1 MNQLPLRVLHYGKDE
16 PLPEQTQLCAGPL
29 SLIFESGD
37 LRYIRFGDHEILR
50 RIYVAVRDH
59 NWDTIL
65 PQLSNVQIERE
76 GNAFRITYDVAN
88 KMADVDFFWQGTIT
102 GDANGT
108 ITFSMDGEARST
120 FRRNRIGFC
129 VLHPMSCAGVPCRIE
144 KVDRSIEES
153 AYPISIAPQHLIDGE
168 IKPVAPFNNM
178 RAVSYEVTSGVEAEV
193 RFEGEIF
200 EMEDQRNW
208 TDASYKTYGTPLSQP
223 FPVEVAAGTKISQ
236 RITLTLKTPSE
247 PRAETSDAA
256 TQPLTFGISS
266 TDPRPL
272 PRIGLGVASHGEPL
286 NRQELERLKLLNL
299 SHLRVDVDLT
309 QPDYEA
315 TLRRATDE
323 AQTLGVSLELAL
335 FLTDAAAAELQ
346 AFAEVVERVKPPIG
360 TYLIFHK
367 TEASTSAQWVDLAR
381 RYLTG
386 AKIGAGTNAYFTDLN
401 RGRPPVESLDLVCYS
416 INPQVHA
423 FDNSSLIETLE
434 AQTVTVESA
443 RQFTGGLPIAVTPV
457 TLLARFNPNAT
468 GPEPEPAP
476 GELPAQVDIRQ
487 MSLFGAGWTLGSI
500 KYLSESGASSI
511 TYYET
516 SGWRGVM
523 ETAGG
528 SPLPEK
534 FRSLPGA
541 VFPLYHVLADVGE
554 FAGGE
559 VLVSKS
565 SDPLKV
571 EGIALRRNGK
581 TRILLANLTPD
592 PQQVNVQDLAETV
605 RVRHLDETNAHDAM
619 ASPEAFRQ
627 EGGELVQTT
636 NSTLEL
642 NMLPY
647 AIAQIDSR
655 FC

>member
-1 MNQLPLRVLHYGKDE
+1 MNQLPLRVLYYGKDE
-16 PLPEQTQLCAGPL
+16 PLPEQAQLRAGPL
-29 SLIFESGD
+29 SMIFEAGD

-65 PQLSNVQIERE
+65 PQLSDVQIEGE
-76 GNAFRITYDVAN
+76 GDAFRITYDVEN
-88 KMADVDFFWQGTIT
+88 KAADVDFFWRGTIA

-120 FRRNRIGFC
+120 FHRNRIGFC

-144 KVDRSIEES
+144 KVDGTVEES
-153 AYPISIAPQHLIDGE
+153 TYPIAIAPQHLIDGE

-178 RAVSYEVTSGVEAEV
+178 RAVRYEVTSGVEAEV

-208 TDASYKTYGTPLSQP
+208 TDASYKTYGTPLSEP

-236 RITLTLKTPSE
+236 RVTLTLNTPNESST
-247 PRAETSDAA
+247 ETQDTT

-266 TDPRPL
+266 DDSRSL
-272 PRIGLGVASHGEPL
+272 PKIGLGVASHGEPL
-286 NRQELERLKLLNL
+286 DTREVERLKQLNL
-299 SHLRVDVDLT
+299 SHLRVDIDLT
-309 QPDYEA
+309 QPDYESA
-315 TLRRATDE
+315 LRGATDE
-323 AQTLGVSLELAL
+323 AQALGVSLELAL
-335 FLTDAAAAELQ
+335 FLTDAAAEELRG
-346 AFAEVVERVKPPIG
+346 FATVVERVKPPIW

-386 AKIGAGTNAYFTDLN
+386 AKIGAGSNAYFTDLN
-401 RGRPPVESLDLVCYS
+401 RGRPSVEALDLVCYS

-423 FDNSSLIETLE
+423 FDNSSLIETLA
-434 AQTVTVESA
+434 AQAVTVESA
-443 RQFTGGLPIAVTPV
+443 RQFVDGLPIAVTPV

-476 GELPAQVDIRQ
+476 GELPPQVDIRQ

-523 ETAGG
+523 ETANG

-534 FRSLPGA
+534 FRSLPGG
-541 VFPLYHVLADVGE
+541 VFPLYHVLADVGD
-554 FAGGE
+554 FVGGE

-571 EGIALRRNGK
+571 EGIALRKNGK
-581 TRILLANLTPD
+581 TRTLLANLTPD
-592 PQQVNVQDLAETV
+592 SQQVKVENLAGAV
-605 RVRHLDETNAHDAM
+605 RVRHLNETNAQTAM
-619 ASPEAFRQ
+619 ASPEVFRERLGLIQ
-627 EGGELVQTT
+627 IVEG
-636 NSTLEL
+636 TLEL
-642 NMLPY
+642 RPAPLCHRS
-647 AIAQIDSR
+647 D
-655 FC
+655 

>member
-1 MNQLPLRVLHYGKDE
+1 MSQLPLRVLYYGKDE
-16 PLPEQTQLCAGPL
+16 PLPEQTQLRAGPL
-29 SLIFESGD
+29 SMIFEAGD

-50 RIYVAVRDH
+50 RVYVAIRDH

-65 PQLSNVQIERE
+65 PQLSNVQIEGE
-76 GNAFRITYDVAN
+76 EDAFRITYDVVN
-88 KMADVDFFWQGTIT
+88 KSADVDFFWQGTIT
-102 GDANGT
+102 GDTNGT
-108 ITFSMDGEARST
+108 VTFSMDGEARST

-129 VLHPMSCAGVPCRIE
+129 VLHPMGCAGAPCRIE
-144 KVDRSIEES
+144 KVDGGVEES
-153 AYPISIAPQHLIDGE
+153 TYPISIAPQYLIDGE

-178 RAVSYEVTSGVEAEV
+178 RAVRYGVASGVEAEV

-208 TDASYKTYGTPLSQP
+208 TDASYKTYGTPLSEP
-223 FPVEVAAGTKISQ
+223 FPVKVPAGTKISQ
-236 RITLTLKTPSE
+236 RITLALKTGTEPSTE
-247 PRAETSDAA
+247 RQEAKA
-256 TQPLTFGISS
+256 QPLTFGITS

-272 PRIGLGVASHGEPL
+272 PQIGLGVASHGEPL
-286 NRQELERLKLLNL
+286 NVGELERLKQLNL

-309 QPDYEA
+309 QPDYES

-323 AQTLGVSLELAL
+323 ARGLGVSLELAL
-335 FLTDAAAAELQ
+335 FLTDAASKELRS
-346 AFAEVVERVKPPIG
+346 FATMIEQVKPPIG
-360 TYLIFHK
+360 AYLIFHK
-367 TEASTSAQWVDLAR
+367 TEASTSAQWVGLAR
-381 RYLTG
+381 RYLSD

-401 RGRPPVESLDLVCYS
+401 RGRPPMDTLDLVCYS
-416 INPQVHA
+416 LNPQVHA
-423 FDNSSLIETLE
+423 FDNSSLMETLE
-434 AQTVTVESA
+434 AQAVTVEST
-443 RQFTGGLPIAVTPV
+443 RQFASGLPIAVTPV

-500 KYLSESGASSI
+500 KYLSESGASSV

-523 ETAGG
+523 ATANG

-571 EGIALRRNGK
+571 EGIALRKNGK
-581 TRILLANLTPD
+581 TRILLTNLTPESQ
-592 PQQVNVQDLAETV
+592 PVRVQNLTETV
-605 RVRHLDETNAHDAM
+605 RVRHLNETNAQTAM
-619 ASPEAFRQ
+619 TSPENFR
-627 EGGELVQTT
+627 EETSELVGDAED
-636 NSTLEL
+636 TLEL
-642 NMLPY
+642 NLLPY
-647 AIAQIDSR
+647 AVVRIDTY
-655 FC
+655 

>member
-1 MNQLPLRVLHYGKDE
+1 MSQLPLRVLYYGKDE
-16 PLPEQTQLCAGPL
+16 PLPEQTQLRAGPL
-29 SLIFESGD
+29 SMIFEAGD

-65 PQLSNVQIERE
+65 PQLSNVQIERDDD
-76 GNAFRITYDVAN
+76 AFRITYDVAN
-88 KMADVDFFWQGTIT
+88 RAADVDFFWQGTIT
-102 GDANGT
+102 GDADGT
-108 ITFSMDGEARST
+108 ITFLMDGEARST

-129 VLHPMSCAGVPCRIE
+129 VLHPMGCAGVPCRIE
-144 KVDRSIEES
+144 KVDGTVEES
-153 AYPISIAPQHLIDGE
+153 AYPISIAPQYLIDGE

-178 RAVSYEVTSGVEAEV
+178 RAVSYEITAGVEAEV

-208 TDASYKTYGTPLSQP
+208 TDASYKAYGTPLSQP
-223 FPVEVAAGTKISQ
+223 FPVGVPAGTKISQ
-236 RITLTLKTPSE
+236 RITLTLKTQDE
-247 PRAETSDAA
+247 PRAEKRDVA
-256 TQPLTFGISS
+256 TQPLTLAISA
-266 TDPRPL
+266 TPRPL
-272 PRIGLGVASHGEPL
+272 PRIGLGVASHGDPL
-286 NRQELERLKLLNL
+286 NTEELERLKPLNL
-299 SHLRVDVDLT
+299 SHLRVDIDLT
-309 QPDYEA
+309 QPDYESA
-315 TLRRATDE
+315 LRRATDE
-323 AQTLGVSLELAL
+323 ARALGVSLELAL
-335 FLTDAAAAELQ
+335 FLTDAASEELR
-346 AFAEVVERVKPPIG
+346 AFATVVDRVDPPIR

-381 RYLTG
+381 RYLTD

-401 RGRPPVESLDLVCYS
+401 RGRPPVDALDLVCYS

-434 AQTVTVESA
+434 AQAVTVEST
-443 RQFTGGLPIAVTPV
+443 RQFASGLPIAVTPV

-487 MSLFGAGWTLGSI
+487 MSLLGAGWTLGSI
-500 KYLSESGASSI
+500 KYLSESGASCV

-523 ETAGG
+523 ETVTG

-541 VFPLYHVLADVGE
+541 VFPLYHILADVGD

-559 VLVSKS
+559 ILSSKS

-571 EGIALRRNGK
+571 EGVALRKNGQ
-581 TRILLANLTPD
+581 TRTLVANLTPE
-592 PQQVNVQDLAETV
+592 PQQVNVQNLMETV
-605 RVRHLDETNAHDAM
+605 RVRHLNETNAHDAM
-619 ASPEAFRQ
+619 ASPETFRA
-627 EGGELVQTT
+627 EMGELLQTT
-636 NSTLEL
+636 NNTLEL
-642 NMLPY
+642 NLLPY
-647 AIAQIDSR
+647 AVAQIDGVY
-655 FC
+655 